1 MATHSDSNAIGYEP
15 HRLQTHEMETGVT
28 EALQRHVTRHVV
40 PPPLVSQRRLDFEQ
54 RRPRWFREM
63 AAEACG
69 VFFYVY
75 VQLLPPYYEVILI
88 E

>member
-15 HRLQTHEMETGVT
+15 HRLHTHEMETGVT

-40 PPPLVSQRRLDFEQ
+40 APPPVSQRRLDFEH

-75 VQLLPPYYEVILI
+75 AQLLSYYELSLMKW
-88 E
+88 